1 MFVMV
6 FACML
11 VVVFTS
17 AAIPL
22 PDASFHAASTEKS
35 ELVAFTV
42 VNDSSGYVYLWLN
55 GPTFYYM
62 SVKSGEIKTFTVMRG
77 EYIQDVYYCGATTSS
92 IVDLTI
98 QTKLIMP
105 VCGGRATQAARSP
118 HVIDVTETIRIV
130 PVTVENEAD
139 SRVLAIL
146 TGPSTYVFSLQVDE
160 AKDYTIAKGEYK
172 VQYYACGKYGE
183 RKFFAS
189 KGSTLTLTCP
199 K

>member
-1 MFVMV
+1 MLVLV
-6 FACML
+6 FACIL

-22 PDASFHAASTEKS
+22 PNASIHAAPTGKS
-35 ELVAFTV
+35 DLVAFTV
-42 VNDSSGYVYLWLN
+42 INDSSGYVYLWLD

-62 SVKSGEIKTFTVMRG
+62 AVKSGEIKTFTVMRG
-77 EYIQDVYYCGATTSS
+77 EYFQDVYYCGATTSS

-98 QTKLIMP
+98 QTKLILP
-105 VCGGRATQAARSP
+105 VCGGRATQAAKSP

-130 PVTVENEAD
+130 PVTVENEAE

-183 RKFFAS
+183 RKFFAN